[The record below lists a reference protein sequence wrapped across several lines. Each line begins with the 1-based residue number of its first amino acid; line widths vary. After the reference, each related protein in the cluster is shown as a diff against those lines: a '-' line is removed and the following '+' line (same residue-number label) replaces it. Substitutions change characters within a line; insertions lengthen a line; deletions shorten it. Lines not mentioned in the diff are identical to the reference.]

1 MTSIER
7 LTGARPP
14 LAEVAERYARI
25 FAEVFDRELAPLE
38 IGGPEPAPLSAVA
51 VAAAP

>member
-14 LAEVAERYARI
+14 LAEVAARHAAHFGAVFARDMVAWEEPPAI
-25 FAEVFDRELAPLE
+25 FD
-38 IGGPEPAPLSAVA
+38 I
-51 VAAAP
+51 